1 MPTSRVFPGFVGRT
15 LSRRSV
21 GVVTEHRR
29 PESSVRPGFARE
41 DWNARYAQ
49 KELVWSSGPN
59 RLFAAEV
66 GGLAPGRAL
75 DLACGEGRNAVWLAE
90 RGWRV
95 TGVDFSDVALG
106 KAAELAASRGVEAE
120 WVVAD
125 VLQHELEA
133 RAFDLVVLLYL
144 QLPREDL
151 LRAVRSAARAVAPG
165 GTLVVLGHDTTNL
178 AQGYGGPKD
187 ASVLYTAEDVVP
199 ALGDLVVE
207 RAEALERSVPLE
219 HGEAVAIDAFVRA
232 HRPDR
237 RIAAAGSGLVEPPG
251 STLGS

>member
-1 MPTSRVFPGFVGRT
+1 M
-15 LSRRSV
+15 RSV
-21 GVVTEHRR
+21 GVVTERAR

-49 KELVWSSGPN
+49 KELVWSAEPN

-66 GGLAPGRAL
+66 GGLQPGRAL

-106 KAAELAASRGVEAE
+106 KAAELAASRGVDVE

-125 VLQHELEA
+125 VLDHEPEP
-133 RAFDLVVLLYL
+133 RAFDLVALLYL
-144 QLPREDL
+144 QLPREAL
-151 LRAVRSAARAVAPG
+151 LRVVRSAARAVAPG

-178 AQGYGGPKD
+178 ARGHGGPKD

-207 RAEALERSVPLE
+207 RAEAVERSVPLE
-219 HGEAVAIDAFVRA
+219 HGETVAIDAFVRA
-232 HRPDR
+232 HRP
-237 RIAAAGSGLVEPPG
+237 G
-251 STLGS
+251 

>member
-1 MPTSRVFPGFVGRT
+1 M
-15 LSRRSV
+15 
-21 GVVTEHRR
+21 TEHRR

-49 KELVWSSGPN
+49 KELVWSAEPN

-66 GGLAPGRAL
+66 GGLRPGRAL
-75 DLACGEGRNAVWLAE
+75 DLACGEGRNAVWLAD

-95 TGVDFSDVALG
+95 TGVDFSDVALA
-106 KAAELAASRGVEAE
+106 KAAELAASRGVDVE

-125 VLQHELEA
+125 ILDHEPEP
-133 RAFDLVVLLYL
+133 RAFDLAALLYL
-144 QLPREDL
+144 QLPRDDL

-178 AQGYGGPKD
+178 SHGHGGPKD
-187 ASVLYTAEDVVP
+187 ASVLYTAEDVVT

-207 RAEALERSVPLE
+207 RAEAVERSVPLE
-219 HGEAVAIDAFVRA
+219 HGEAVAIAAFVRA
-232 HRPDR
+232 HRPD
-237 RIAAAGSGLVEPPG
+237 
-251 STLGS
+251 